1 MGYGDE
7 PCQRGG
13 AGIRPLKMFL
23 GITDTGKGREQ
34 NFQEEHRQLIRG
46 GGISAPPDSLSR
58 IRRIQ
63 KTALILLLISG
74 VISYVDRASLAVGLP
89 LIRRDLHISI
99 AHSGVLLSAFLC
111 VYAIS
116 QLPAGA
122 AVDRFGARLL
132 LSSGLALWSLAQIL
146 GGMVSSFWEF
156 IGVRALLGLG
166 ESPQYPSCA
175 RVVADWFGLRD
186 RGLAT
191 GVWNCS
197 SSLGTAIAAP
207 LLTIL
212 MIHLGW
218 RWMFIAM
225 GLAGAVVGLTFYC
238 LHGDPKHVRLS
249 ATELEYLSGA
259 AGEEQPTS
267 LRDWRRLFGFSTTWG
282 MVCGFFGIVYMTW
295 LYYAWL
301 PQYLEIQW
309 HLSIA
314 NTGWVAAIPFTC
326 GVVGSVAGGR
336 VCDVLSRRGLSPI
349 NSCKIPI
356 VCVLFGVVLCTL
368 FAAYSSSSLWA
379 VGYISLSL
387 LIINAGST
395 AAWAMAT
402 IAAPRNYAASLG
414 SIQNCG
420 GYLGGTLAP
429 VLTGYMVQA
438 TASFR
443 SALLVATGVALMA
456 GIGHLFLI
464 RDPISLA
471 RKPAPQP

>member
-1 MGYGDE
+1 M
-7 PCQRGG
+7 
-13 AGIRPLKMFL
+13 LL
-23 GITDTGKGREQ
+23 GSTEAGKGRVRD
-34 NFQEEHRQLIRG
+34 FLGKGRKVIHG
-46 GGISAPPDSLSR
+46 GRNSALPTPLSR

-74 VISYVDRASLAVGLP
+74 VINYVDRASLAVGLP
-89 LIRRDLHISI
+89 LIRHDLGISI

-111 VYAIS
+111 AYAIF

-122 AVDRFGARLL
+122 AVDRLGARLL
-132 LSSGLALWSLAQIL
+132 LSAGLALWSLAQIL
-146 GGMVSSFWEF
+146 AGMVSSFWEF

-166 ESPQYPSCA
+166 ESPQFPSCA
-175 RVVADWFGLRD
+175 RVVADWFALPD

-197 SSLGTAIAAP
+197 SSLGSAIAVP

-225 GLAGAVVGLTFYC
+225 GLAGLVVGFTFYG
-238 LHGDPKHVRLS
+238 LHRDPKQLRLS
-249 ATELEYLSGA
+249 AAELEYLSTS
-259 AGEEQPTS
+259 ERERQPIS
-267 LRDWRRLFGFSTTWG
+267 LRAWKRLFGFSTTWG
-282 MVCGFFGIVYMTW
+282 MVCGFFGIVYMSW

-314 NTGWVAAIPFTC
+314 KTGWVAAIPFTC
-326 GVVGSVAGGR
+326 GVVGSLIGGR
-336 VCDVLSRRGLSPI
+336 ICDVLSRRGFSTI

-356 VCVLFGVVLCTL
+356 VFVLFAVVLCTAL
-368 FAAYSSSSLWA
+368 AAYSSSSLLA
-379 VGYISLSL
+379 VGYISISFFM
-387 LIINAGST
+387 INGGST

-402 IAAPRNYAASLG
+402 VAAPQNYAASLG
-414 SIQNCG
+414 SIQNFG
-420 GYLGGTLAP
+420 GYVGGAVAP
-429 VLTGYMVQA
+429 VVTGYMVQA
-438 TASFR
+438 TASFH
-443 SALLVATGVALMA
+443 SALLVAAGVALFA
-456 GIGHLFLI
+456 GIGHWFFV

-471 RKPAPQP
+471 GK